1 MELKLHESIT
11 GHLKVS
17 KNLGF
22 HHTVPFLGNPAR
34 PYLAVTYLVRGK
46 SEYYREINMERSQRL
61 MA

>member
-22 HHTVPFLGNPAR
+22 HHTVPFLGNPVQ
-34 PYLAVTYLVRGK
+34 PYVVQTQENVLYH
-46 SEYYREINMERSQRL
+46 INGRNIS
-61 MA
+61 